1 VALLKNDV
9 DSSNAATYSRG
20 EVDLLLK
27 RQAEQLTSELTQ
39 KKDNTFKTALVALIM
54 SIVGLVVIYIKS

>member
-1 VALLKNDV
+1 MTPLKNDV
-9 DSSNAATYSRG
+9 DSSNPVTYSRS

-27 RQAEQLTSELTQ
+27 RQAERLTSELTQ

-54 SIVGLVVIYIKS
+54 SIVGLVIIYIKG

>member
-1 VALLKNDV
+1 VTPLKNDV
-9 DSSNAATYSRG
+9 DSSNPVTYSRS

-27 RQAEQLTSELTQ
+27 RQAERLTSELTQ

-54 SIVGLVVIYIKS
+54 SIVGLVIIYIKG